1 MRFFQNASYPFLE
14 WRKRA
19 YLATALMLLVGIGAM
34 AAHSAAGRAWLNYG
48 IDFTGGTVVQVRFK
62 QAAHAEDVRA
72 AAVAA
77 GHSDWEIT
85 QFGGANEFEI
95 RTPSRS
101 FSQEA
106 GRDAQSRVRQAM
118 GARFGAENVTIAR
131 TEAVGPRAGAE
142 LQRNALWAILLSF
155 AVTLIYLWIRFE
167 WRFSLAAIIAT
178 AHDIVITLGFLA
190 LTRTE
195 VSLGTVA
202 AVLTVVGYS
211 MHDTIIV
218 FDRVRED
225 LQKPRG
231 GRTFIAILDKAINET
246 LPRTILTVGTVL
258 ATLLALL
265 FFGGPVIYPFALVM
279 VVGIS
284 IGTFSS
290 VFVAS
295 PVLYE
300 IQRRWPRKEPRREQA
315 AQSTSRSREA
325 AERVRV

>member
-19 YLATALMLLVGIGAM
+19 YIATALMLLVGIGAM
-34 AAHSAAGRAWLNYG
+34 AAHTAAGRAWLNYG

-77 GHSDWEIT
+77 GHGDWEIT

-106 GRDAQSRVRQAM
+106 GRDAQSRVKQAM
-118 GARFGAENVTIAR
+118 GARFGAQNVTIAR

-300 IQRRWPRKEPRREQA
+300 IQRRWPRKEPKREQA

-325 AERVRV
+325 A